1 MTTFRLD
8 ATEGPGTHVF
18 IVGVGT
24 YPHLQDGDGNPTQQP
39 MGMGQ
44 LTSPPLSALK
54 VLEWVDKDLNNP
66 VAPLKSIEV
75 LVSQPALANYTDKY
89 GETSVIDSATLSN
102 FVKSAQAWFD
112 RASSNPNNVAIFYF
126 CGHGLG
132 DGLNSQ
138 LLLADYG
145 SENKPLR
152 HAINFSAF
160 RLSMGACKASKQL
173 FLLDACRVVDP
184 TMLLDPFNLGDSG
197 LAPGNVTK
205 LPTQIANPV
214 IYSAKAGEQAFGP
227 KGGVSYFTEALLHG
241 LSRCG
246 VYLSKGKKWAVS
258 PNHLQMAIAGLLD
271 DYSGKPHCPVDG
283 LVGTGFEIHFLDKQ
297 LPEVVVSVSLK
308 PSSGNADA
316 KIKATCS
323 GVDHVRGNQDHPW
336 RTFLP
341 FGPCL
346 VNAEFAAP
354 PKYTAAPVQLYLQP
368 PWQEIELELV

>member
-1 MTTFRLD
+1 MTTFRID
-8 ATEGPGTHVF
+8 ATEGAGTHVF

-24 YPHLQDGDGNPTQQP
+24 YPHLQGGAGNPTPQP

-54 VLEWVDKDLNNP
+54 VLEWVDNELTNP
-66 VAPLKSIEV
+66 MAPLKSIEV
-75 LVSQPALANYTDKY
+75 LISQPTPASYTDKT
-89 GETSVIDSATLSN
+89 GTTAEIEGATLAR
-102 FVKSAQAWFD
+102 FVQSAQAWSD
-112 RASSNPNNVAIFYF
+112 RASADAKNVAIFYF

-138 LLLADYG
+138 LLLSDYG

-160 RLSMGACKASKQL
+160 RLAMGACKATKQL

-184 TMLLDPFNLGDSG
+184 TMLVDPFNLGDSG

-205 LPTQIANPV
+205 LPTHIANPV
-214 IYSAKAGEQAFGP
+214 IYSAKAGAQAFGP
-227 KGGVSYFTEALLHG
+227 TGGISYFTEALIHG

-246 VYLSKGKKWAVS
+246 VYLSKGTRWAVS
-258 PNHLQMAIAGLLD
+258 PNQLQMAIAGLLD

-283 LVGTGFEIHFLDKQ
+283 LVGTGFEIHYLSKP
-297 LPEVVVSVSLK
+297 PEVVVSVSLK
-308 PSSGNADA
+308 PATGNAEA

-323 GVDHVRGNQDHPW
+323 GVDHVRTSQDHPW

-341 FGPCL
+341 FGPCS
-346 VNAEFAAP
+346 VNAEFPVP
-354 PKYTAAPVQLYLQP
+354 PKYSALPMQLYLHP
-368 PWQEIELELV
+368 PWQEIELEIV